1 MGISEEKI
9 QHIIHQ
15 FNHQTLPKEKWTHQ
29 AHIIVAFWYAQQF
42 SEEEALAK
50 LTDAIKNYNISVGT
64 ENTDTSG
71 YHETLTVFW
80 LKLVKEYLEYKKDA
94 TIEDAINTFLLL
106 ITSGT
111 GFPLIF
117 YSGEVLFSK
126 EARHH
131 WVTPNKLPL
140 CNFKNFFEIKIGTEK

>member
-1 MGISEEKI
+1 MSFSEEQINAIVNK
-9 QHIIHQ
+9 
-15 FNHQTLPKEKWTHQ
+15 FNHKTLPKEEWTHQ
-29 AHIIVAFWYAQQF
+29 AHIMVAFWYAERF
-42 SEEEALAK
+42 SEEEAIFK
-50 LTDAIKNYNISVGT
+50 LRHGIKSYNLSVGT

-80 LKLVKEYLEYKKDA
+80 LKLIKEYLNTQKHQA
-94 TIEDAINTFLLL
+94 LVNNVNTFLHL

-131 WVTPNKLPL
+131 WVEPNKLPL
-140 CNFKNFFEIKIGTEK
+140 SDFKNFFEIKIL